1 MMTRLVVVL
10 GLCVLQL
17 GGLPATAGE
26 PRLSSISAAAR
37 DVAPGTRACFSG
49 SASGDTRLRPCE
61 YGSRGPRLVLIGD
74 SHLRALS
81 PAFRRLA
88 QERKVRVT
96 LLIRSRCG
104 WSTRVI
110 KNPYPWVRDDCQA
123 WRANVTRYL
132 RRQRDVAAV
141 VTNHRASTMPGT
153 RAQRGPDTVKAWR
166 PALRRRI
173 PVIAISDSANWVLT
187 RPSPLDCLRRNP
199 HHRHWGNCADRTANV
214 MWFDWTAP
222 TVELARKQYGSA
234 AAFRISMRA
243 RYCPQ
248 RTCRVV
254 TPRGQIMFRDR
265 QHLTATY
272 TRSLAPFFERRLR
285 RIGVLAS

>member
-1 MMTRLVVVL
+1 MRTRLVLVL
-10 GLCVLQL
+10 GLLLTLLAV
-17 GGLPATAGE
+17 PAEAAE
-26 PRLSSISAAAR
+26 RPRLSSLTAASR

-49 SASGDTRLRPCE
+49 SKPGDTAVRPCE
-61 YGSRGPRLVLIGD
+61 YGRRGPRLVLIGD

-88 QERKVRVT
+88 DQGKIRVS

-104 WSTRVI
+104 WSTRTI
-110 KNPYPWVRDDCQA
+110 TSPHRWVRRDCQT
-123 WRANVTRYL
+123 WRRNVARYL
-132 RRQRDVAAV
+132 SRQRDVAAI

-173 PVIAISDSANWVLT
+173 PVIAVSDSANWVLS
-187 RPSPLDCLRRNP
+187 RPSPLECLSRNRAP
-199 HHRHWGNCADRTANV
+199 SRWVRCADRPANV
-214 MWFDWTAP
+214 LWFDWTAP
-222 TVELARKQYGSA
+222 SVELARERYGRRA
-234 AAFRISMRA
+234 AYRISMRGA
-243 RYCPQ
+243 YCPKGL
-248 RTCRVV
+248 CRVV
-254 TPRGQIMFRDR
+254 TSRGQVMFRDH

-285 RIGVLAS
+285 RIGVL